1 MCLAGLN
8 DGHILCTH
16 FPLHAGGH
24 ADPTTAPTQRQH
36 LMVALGGEAGPCVQ
50 LQGAGLLRAQPE
62 EAGKEPGTGARHH
75 RGQRGHLQAGSGQR
89 CAEPPATALA
99 QQKLSLPARARG
111 LCWGPSGPRAEAG
124 GGESE
129 PPPHESSGKV
139 PPLPRPAP
147 QPGEPRLSAGYTRA
161 SSTPGTAG
169 GAGQV
174 GQGHRRQALA
184 NS

>member
-1 MCLAGLN
+1 M
-8 DGHILCTH
+8 TS
-16 FPLHAGGH
+16 P
-24 ADPTTAPTQRQH
+24 P
-36 LMVALGGEAGPCVQ
+36 
-50 LQGAGLLRAQPE
+50 
-62 EAGKEPGTGARHH
+62 
-75 RGQRGHLQAGSGQR
+75 AGSLFPGQVPDTGRGMPLTQR

-161 SSTPGTAG
+161 SSAPGTAG
-169 GAGQV
+169 GAGQA
-174 GQGHRRQALA
+174 GQGHRRQGRLAATRQRSVRCSRDPWEPPRRARRPPVAPPPSRVPALLR
-184 NS
+184 NWEGQR